1 MREKT
6 RAGDA
11 IPCLWPGSKE
21 QAPRIASAGAGMEPG
36 GKAWMGI
43 WGWGI
48 CLLSRKAGLLLPS
61 RKLHLPRVN
70 CSGLCFALL
79 ICARPPSLA
88 WMPLVLG
95 GKTAEL
101 SEISA
106 RR

>member
-1 MREKT
+1 MD
-6 RAGDA
+6 GD
-11 IPCLWPGSKE
+11 L
-21 QAPRIASAGAGMEPG
+21 
-36 GKAWMGI
+36 
-43 WGWGI
+43 GWEI
-48 CLLSRKAGLLLPS
+48 CLLFSKAGLLLPS
-61 RKLHLPRVN
+61 RELHLPRVN

-79 ICARPPSLA
+79 MCAHPPSLA